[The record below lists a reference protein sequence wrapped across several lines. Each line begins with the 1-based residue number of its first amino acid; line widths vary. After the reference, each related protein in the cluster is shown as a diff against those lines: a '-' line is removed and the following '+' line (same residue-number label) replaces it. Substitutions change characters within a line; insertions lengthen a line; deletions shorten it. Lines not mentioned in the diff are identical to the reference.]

1 MRPRAVIAEDEPML
15 LGQLRESLARLWPEL
30 EVVAEAEDGV
40 QAIQA
45 LNRHDPDVIFLDI
58 QMPGMSGLEV
68 ARVASGR
75 CHVVFVTAYDE
86 YAVAAFEHGAVD
98 YLMKPWSAARLAAS
112 IARLRERAGA
122 EPARLEQ
129 LLQRL
134 ASQGRSAQYLR
145 WISVDVGRTTQ
156 LITCD
161 EICYFQADN
170 KYTVVVTPTSQP
182 LINRTIRQLATELDP
197 SVFVQ
202 IHRAT
207 LVNINAIAAIDRNL
221 RGSLSVRLKQRP
233 ERLPVSATHAHV
245 FRHM

>member
-98 YLMKPWSAARLAAS
+98 S
-112 IARLRERAGA
+112 
-122 EPARLEQ
+122 
-129 LLQRL
+129 LL
-134 ASQGRSAQYLR
+134 SG
-145 WISVDVGRTTQ
+145 
-156 LITCD
+156 
-161 EICYFQADN
+161 
-170 KYTVVVTPTSQP
+170 
-182 LINRTIRQLATELDP
+182 
-197 SVFVQ
+197 
-202 IHRAT
+202 
-207 LVNINAIAAIDRNL
+207 
-221 RGSLSVRLKQRP
+221 
-233 ERLPVSATHAHV
+233 
-245 FRHM
+245 

>member
-1 MRPRAVIAEDEPML
+1 ML